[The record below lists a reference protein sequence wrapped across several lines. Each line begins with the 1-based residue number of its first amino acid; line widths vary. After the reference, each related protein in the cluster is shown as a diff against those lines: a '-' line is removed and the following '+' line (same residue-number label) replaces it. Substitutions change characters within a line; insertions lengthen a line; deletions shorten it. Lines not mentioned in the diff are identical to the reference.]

1 VKYTTTQILFSLAL
15 AICTLTLFSAD
26 TQAANYTVTTTANI
40 GSGSLRDAITRANS
54 SLADDTIDF
63 AISSCSNT
71 ICTIT
76 LSSLPGE
83 GEFVINPTSTAGKLT
98 ITNATGASRLLIS
111 GNNQSRVFSV
121 SSNADLTLDGVT
133 VTGGNVVGNRTNQSG
148 GGIYINYNGK
158 LTLMNS
164 AITGNSATNGGG
176 IYNYN
181 ASSSTFVTITNST
194 ISGNTA
200 SYGAGISN
208 NYGKV
213 TIVNSTISG
222 NTAQTN
228 AGGIYNG
235 YSSGITLINTTV
247 TNNRSESVN
256 CTDCAGGVYNYV
268 NASSVVNLLNTIVA
282 GNNIVSFSAAP
293 DFYGAVSSTSSYS
306 IIGSNQLTTG
316 VSNGVNGNQVGTPG
330 FPINPLLAPLSN
342 AGGGATETHSPLPFS
357 PAIDRGNNCV
367 LYGGSCGN
375 GNPAL
380 AGDQRGSGFP
390 RQSGSTVDV
399 GAVEAPQSQ
408 GGGSFEVSGT
418 VFYGTAPANQQRF
431 VPGVTMSV
439 SGAPEMSTSTNSTG
453 YYTVR
458 NLAAGG
464 SYTVTP
470 SKRDHVNGISSFDAT
485 LVLRHVAA
493 GGNGILNDNQRIAA
507 DINNSSGVTAF
518 DATQILRFV
527 AAGGSTPSAGEAG
540 NWKFVLSSR
549 SYGSVTNSFSGQN
562 YDGILVGDVNGSWV
576 PPTFLNSPE
585 EADEEIHDKDQFGLA
600 RKPETRVQLSLP
612 DSAMFESNGTI
623 VFPVTLT
630 NYSGTQISSFSFG
643 VAYDPNVMQ
652 PAAQAVDLADILSN
666 DAGCAVVTN
675 IAQAG
680 RIGIAVSCP
689 TLGIAGAETQLNLHF
704 RANGKARSKSDASAA
719 LTFSQS
725 PIFEDSNGQLLSA
738 KPVKVLER

>member
-1 VKYTTTQILFSLAL
+1 
-15 AICTLTLFSAD
+15 LFSAD
-26 TQAANYTVTTTANI
+26 TQAANFTVTTTADS
-40 GSGSLRDAITRANS
+40 GTGSLREAINGANS
-54 SLADDTIDF
+54 STFGEDIINFSIPNCTG
-63 AISSCSNT
+63 SGV
-71 ICTIT
+71 CTIT
-76 LSSLPGE
+76 LTTGE
-83 GEFVINPTSTAGKLT
+83 LVINAAGKLT
-98 ITNATGASRLLIS
+98 ITNSTGANRLFIS

-164 AITGNSATNGGG
+164 AITDNSATNGGG

-181 ASSSTFVTITNST
+181 ASSSTFVTIINST
-194 ISGNTA
+194 ISRNTA

-213 TIVNSTISG
+213 AIVNSTISG

-247 TNNRSESVN
+247 TNNRSDSAN
-256 CTDCAGGVYNYV
+256 CADCAGGVYNYG
-268 NASSVVNLLNTIVA
+268 NASSVINLLNTIVA
-282 GNNIVSFSAAP
+282 GNTIVSLSAAP
-293 DFYGAVSSTSSYS
+293 DFCGAVSSTSSYS
-306 IIGSNQLTTG
+306 IIGTNQLTTG
-316 VSNGVNGNQVGTPG
+316 ISNGANGNQVGTPG

-342 AGGGATETHSPLPFS
+342 AGGGTTETHSLLPFS

-367 LYGGSCGN
+367 LYAGSCGN

-390 RQSGSTVDV
+390 RQAGSTVDV
-399 GAVEAPQSQ
+399 GAVEVPQSL
-408 GGGSFEVSGT
+408 GGNFEISGT
-418 VFYGTAPANQQRF
+418 VFYGTTPPNQQRF

-453 YYTVR
+453 DYTVR

-464 SYTVTP
+464 NYTVTP
-470 SKRDHVNGISSFDAT
+470 SKRDHINGITSFDAT

-493 GGNGILNDNQRIAA
+493 GGNGILTDNQRIAA
-507 DINNSSGVTAF
+507 DINNSGGVTAF

-527 AAGGSTPSAGEAG
+527 AAGGSTPSAGDAG
-540 NWKFVLSSR
+540 NWRFVLSSR
-549 SYGSVTNSFSGQN
+549 SYGSVTNSLSGQN
-562 YDGILVGDVNGSWV
+562 YDAMLVGDVNGSWV
-576 PPTFLNSPE
+576 APAFLAGPE
-585 EADEEIHDKDQFGLA
+585 EAEAKLRDNDQFDL
-600 RKPETRVQLSLP
+600 RQKSETQVELSLS
-612 DSAMFESNGTI
+612 DIAMSESGGTI
-623 VFPVTLT
+623 AFPVTLT
-630 NYSGTQISSFSFG
+630 NYSGTPISSFSFG
-643 VAYDPNVMQ
+643 VAYDPNVLQ
-652 PAAQAVDLADILSN
+652 PAAQAVDLTGVLSN
-666 DAGCAVVTN
+666 DAGCAVITD

-689 TLGIAGAETQLNLHF
+689 TLGISGAETQLNLHF
-704 RANGKARSKSDASAA
+704 RANGKSHLKSDAPAI
-719 LTFSQS
+719 LTFSQT
-725 PIFEDSNGQLLSA
+725 PIFEDSNGQLLPA

>member
-1 VKYTTTQILFSLAL
+1 MKYISTQLLFSLAL
-15 AICTLTLFSAD
+15 ALCTLTLFSAD
-26 TQAANYTVTTTANI
+26 TQAANYTVTTTANT
-40 GSGSLRDAITRANS
+40 GFGSLRDAITRANS

-63 AISSCSNT
+63 AISNCT
-71 ICTIT
+71 VCTIT

-83 GEFVINPTSTAGKLT
+83 GEFVINSTSTAGRLT

-111 GNNQSRVFSV
+111 GNDQSRVFSV
-121 SSNADLTLDGVT
+121 SRGADLTLDGVT
-133 VTGGNVVGNRTNQSG
+133 VKDGNVVGNRTNQSG
-148 GGIYINYNGK
+148 GGIYIDYNGK

-164 AITGNSATNGGG
+164 AITDNSATNGGG

-181 ASSSTFVTITNST
+181 VGTTTSVTITNST
-194 ISGNTA
+194 ISRNTA
-200 SYGAGISN
+200 GYGAGISN

-235 YSSGITLINTTV
+235 YSSGVTLINTTV
-247 TNNRSESVN
+247 TNNRSDSGI
-256 CTDCAGGVYNYV
+256 CSDCAGGIYNYA
-268 NASSVVNLLNTIVA
+268 NATSVVNLLNTIVA
-282 GNNIVSFSAAP
+282 GNTIASLSAAP
-293 DFYGAVSSTSSYS
+293 DFCGAVSSTSSYS

-316 VSNGVNGNQVGTPG
+316 ISNAANGNQVGTQF

-342 AGGGATETHSPLPFS
+342 AGGGATETHSLLPFS

-367 LYGGSCGN
+367 LYAGNCGN

-390 RQSGSTVDV
+390 RQAGSTVDV
-399 GAVEAPQSQ
+399 GAVEVPQSA
-408 GGGSFEVSGT
+408 GGSFEISGT
-418 VFYGTAPANQQRF
+418 VFYGIASPNQGKI

-439 SGAPEMSTSTNSTG
+439 SGAPEMSTSTNSSG

-464 SYTVTP
+464 SYTVIP

-485 LVLRHVAA
+485 MVLRHVAA
-493 GGNGILNDNQRIAA
+493 GGNGVLTDNQRIAA
-507 DINNSSGVTAF
+507 DINNSGDVTAF
-518 DATQILRFV
+518 DATQVLRFV
-527 AAGGSTPSAGEAG
+527 AAGGSTPSAGDAG
-540 NWKFVLSSR
+540 NWRFVLSSR
-549 SYGSVTNSFSGQN
+549 SYGSVTSSFSGQN
-562 YDGILVGDVNGSWV
+562 YDGILVGDVNGSWA
-576 PPTFLNSPE
+576 PPTFLTGAE
-585 EADEEIHDKDQFGLA
+585 EAEEETPDKDQFGLVQ
-600 RKPETRVQLSLP
+600 KPETQVQLSLP
-612 DSAMFESNGTI
+612 DIAMSESNGTI

-630 NYSGTQISSFSFG
+630 NYSGTPISSFSFG

-652 PAAQAVDLADILSN
+652 PAAQAVDLTGILSN
-666 DAGCAVVTN
+666 DAGCAVVTD
-675 IAQAG
+675 IAQTG

-704 RANGKARSKSDASAA
+704 RAIGKARSKLDASAA
-719 LTFSQS
+719 LTFSQT

-738 KPVKVLER
+738 KPVKVSER

>member
-1 VKYTTTQILFSLAL
+1 
-15 AICTLTLFSAD
+15 LFSAD

-40 GSGSLRDAITRANS
+40 GFGSLRDAITRANS
-54 SLADDTIDF
+54 SPADDTIDF
-63 AISSCSNT
+63 AISNCT
-71 ICTIT
+71 VCTIT

-83 GEFVINPTSTAGKLT
+83 GEFLINPTSTAGKLT
-98 ITNATGASRLLIS
+98 ITNSTGANRLLIS
-111 GNNQSRVFSV
+111 GNDQSRVFSV
-121 SSNADLTLDGVT
+121 SRGADLTLDGVT
-133 VTGGNVVGNRTNQSG
+133 VRDGNVVGNRTNQSG
-148 GGIYINYNGK
+148 GGIYIDYNGK

-164 AITGNSATNGGG
+164 AITDNSATNGGG

-181 ASSSTFVTITNST
+181 VSSSTFVTIINST
-194 ISGNTA
+194 ISRNTA
-200 SYGAGISN
+200 GYGAGISN

-235 YSSGITLINTTV
+235 YSSGMTLINTTV
-247 TNNRSESVN
+247 TNNRSDSAN
-256 CTDCAGGVYNYV
+256 CADCAGGVYNYG
-268 NASSVVNLLNTIVA
+268 NATSVVNLLNTIVA
-282 GNNIVSFSAAP
+282 GNTILSLSAAP
-293 DFYGAVSSTSSYS
+293 DFCGAVSSTSSYS

-316 VSNGVNGNQVGTPG
+316 VSNGANGNQVGAPG

-342 AGGGATETHSPLPFS
+342 AGGGATETHSLLPFS

-367 LYGGSCGN
+367 LYAGSCGN

-390 RQSGSTVDV
+390 RQAGSTVDV
-399 GAVEAPQSQ
+399 GAVEVPQSF
-408 GGGSFEVSGT
+408 GGSFEVSGT
-418 VFYGTAPANQQRF
+418 VFYGTTSPNQPKV

-439 SGAPEMSTSTNSTG
+439 AGAPEMSTSTNSSG

-470 SKRDHVNGISSFDAT
+470 SKSDHVNGISSFDAT

-493 GGNGILNDNQRIAA
+493 GGNGVLTDNQRIAA
-507 DINNSSGVTAF
+507 DVNNSSGVTAF
-518 DATQILRFV
+518 DATLILRFV
-527 AAGGSTPSAGEAG
+527 ASAGSTPSGGDAG

-549 SYGSVTNSFSGQN
+549 SYGSVTNSLSGQN
-562 YDGILVGDVNGSWV
+562 YDGILIGDVNGSWV
-576 PPTFLNSPE
+576 PPTFLAGPE
-585 EADEEIHDKDQFGLA
+585 EAEAKLQDNDQFDLMQ
-600 RKPETRVQLSLP
+600 KPETQVQLSLP
-612 DSAMFESNGTI
+612 DIAMSESDGTI

-630 NYSGTQISSFSFG
+630 NYSGTPISSFSFG

-652 PAAQAVDLADILSN
+652 PTAQAVDLTGVLSN
-666 DAGCAVVTN
+666 EAGCAVVTD
-675 IAQAG
+675 IAKAG

-704 RANGKARSKSDASAA
+704 RAVGKGRLKADASAT
-719 LTFSQS
+719 LTFSQT
-725 PIFEDSNGQLLSA
+725 PIFEDSNGQLLPA
-738 KPVKVLER
+738 KPVKILER

>member
-1 VKYTTTQILFSLAL
+1 MKYITTQILFSLAL
-15 AICTLTLFSAD
+15 TVCTLALFSAD
-26 TQAANYTVTTTANI
+26 TQAANFTVTTTADN
-40 GSGSLRDAITRANS
+40 GAGSLREAINGANS
-54 SLADDTIDF
+54 STFGEDTINF
-63 AISSCSNT
+63 AIPNCTGNSV
-71 ICTIT
+71 CTIT
-76 LSSLPGE
+76 LTTGE
-83 GEFVINPTSTAGKLT
+83 LVINAAGKLT
-98 ITNATGASRLLIS
+98 ITNSTGASRLLIS

-121 SSNADLTLDGVT
+121 STNADLTLDGVT
-133 VTGGNVVGNRTNQSG
+133 VTGGNVVGNRSNQSG

-164 AITGNSATNGGG
+164 AVSGNSASNGGG
-176 IYNYN
+176 VYNYN
-181 ASSSTFVTITNST
+181 SSATTSLTITNST
-194 ISGNTA
+194 ISGNSA
-200 SYGAGISN
+200 GVGAGISN
-208 NYGKV
+208 NYGKA

-222 NTAQTN
+222 NIGQTYG
-228 AGGIYNG
+228 GGIYNG
-235 YSSGITLINTTV
+235 YSSSVTLINTTV
-247 TNNRSESVN
+247 ANNRSDAAVCE
-256 CTDCAGGVYNYV
+256 CAGGIYNYA

-282 GNNIVSFSAAP
+282 GNTAVSVSSAP
-293 DFYGAVSSTSSYS
+293 DFFGAVSSSSYS
-306 IIGSNQLTTG
+306 ILGNNKLTSG
-316 VSNGVNGNQVGTPG
+316 ISDGVNGNQVGV
-330 FPINPLLAPLSN
+330 NPLLAPLSN
-342 AGGGATETHSPLPFS
+342 AGGGATETHTLLPFS

-367 LYGGSCGN
+367 LYAGSCGN

-399 GAVEAPQSQ
+399 GAVEAPQSV
-408 GGGSFEVSGT
+408 GGSFDISGT
-418 VFYGTAPANQQRF
+418 VFYGTTSGNQQKF

-464 SYTVTP
+464 SYTIIP

-493 GGNGILNDNQRIAA
+493 GGNGILTDNQRIAA
-507 DINNSSGVTAF
+507 DINNSGGVTAF

-527 AAGGSTPSAGEAG
+527 AAGGSTSSAGDAG

-549 SYGSVTNSFSGQN
+549 SYGSVTSSISGQN

-576 PPTFLNSPE
+576 PPTFLAGPE
-585 EADEEIHDKDQFGLA
+585 EAEAKLQDNDQFDLMQ
-600 RKPETRVQLSLP
+600 KPETQVQLSLP
-612 DSAMFESNGTI
+612 DIAMSESNGTI

-630 NYSGTQISSFSFG
+630 NYSGTRISSFSFG
-643 VAYDPNVMQ
+643 VAYDPNVLQ
-652 PAAQAVDLADILSN
+652 PAAQAVDLTGVLSN
-666 DAGCAVVTN
+666 DAGCAVVTD

-689 TLGIAGAETQLNLHF
+689 TLGISGAETQLNLHF
-704 RANGKARSKSDASAA
+704 SIGKGRLKADTSAA
-719 LTFSQS
+719 LTFSQT
-725 PIFEDSNGQLLSA
+725 PIFEDSDGQLLPA

>member
-1 VKYTTTQILFSLAL
+1 VKYITTQILFSLAL
-15 AICTLTLFSAD
+15 TVCTLALFSAD
-26 TQAANYTVTTTANI
+26 TQAANFTVTTTADN
-40 GSGSLRDAITRANS
+40 GAGSLREAINGANS
-54 SLADDTIDF
+54 STFGEDTINF
-63 AISSCSNT
+63 AIPNCTGNSV
-71 ICTIT
+71 CTIT
-76 LSSLPGE
+76 LTTGE
-83 GEFVINPTSTAGKLT
+83 LVINAAGKLT
-98 ITNATGASRLLIS
+98 ITNSTGASRLLIS

-121 SSNADLTLDGVT
+121 STNADLTLDGVT
-133 VTGGNVVGNRTNQSG
+133 VTGGNVVGNRSNQSG

-164 AITGNSATNGGG
+164 AVSGNSASNGGG
-176 IYNYN
+176 VYNYN
-181 ASSSTFVTITNST
+181 SSATTSLTITNST
-194 ISGNTA
+194 ISGNSA
-200 SYGAGISN
+200 GVGAGISN
-208 NYGKV
+208 NYGKA

-222 NTAQTN
+222 NIGQTYG
-228 AGGIYNG
+228 GGIYNG
-235 YSSGITLINTTV
+235 YSSSVTLINTTV
-247 TNNRSESVN
+247 ANNRSDAAVCE
-256 CTDCAGGVYNYV
+256 CAGGIYNYA

-282 GNNIVSFSAAP
+282 GNTAVSVSSAP
-293 DFYGAVSSTSSYS
+293 DFFGAVSSSSYS
-306 IIGSNQLTTG
+306 ILGNNKLTSG
-316 VSNGVNGNQVGTPG
+316 ISDGVNGNQVGV
-330 FPINPLLAPLSN
+330 NPLLAPLSN
-342 AGGGATETHSPLPFS
+342 AGGGATETHTLLPFS

-367 LYGGSCGN
+367 LYAGSCGN

-399 GAVEAPQSQ
+399 GAVEAPQSV
-408 GGGSFEVSGT
+408 GGSFDISGT
-418 VFYGTAPANQQRF
+418 VFYGTTSGNQQKF

-464 SYTVTP
+464 SYTIIP

-493 GGNGILNDNQRIAA
+493 GGNGILTDNQRIAA
-507 DINNSSGVTAF
+507 DINNSGGVTAF

-527 AAGGSTPSAGEAG
+527 AAGGSTSSAGDAG

-549 SYGSVTNSFSGQN
+549 SYGSVTSSISGQN

-576 PPTFLNSPE
+576 PPTFLAGPE
-585 EADEEIHDKDQFGLA
+585 EAEAKLQDNDQFDLMQ
-600 RKPETRVQLSLP
+600 KPETQVQLSLP
-612 DSAMFESNGTI
+612 DIAMSESNGTI

-630 NYSGTQISSFSFG
+630 NYSGTRISSFSFG
-643 VAYDPNVMQ
+643 VAYDPNVLQ
-652 PAAQAVDLADILSN
+652 PAAQAVDLTGVLSN
-666 DAGCAVVTN
+666 DAGCAVVTD

-689 TLGIAGAETQLNLHF
+689 TLGISGAETQLNLHF
-704 RANGKARSKSDASAA
+704 SIGKGRLKADTSAA
-719 LTFSQS
+719 LTFSQT
-725 PIFEDSNGQLLSA
+725 PIFEDSDGQLLPA